1 MQFDNN
7 TTRSVADAVTRI
19 LSGQPVSEELKG
31 DQHKIDANKNNKIDA
46 HDFELLRKKKKVEE
60 ETVDSKKKDD
70 PPFDA
75 DPVKKKPS
83 AVAGKFGMGYSTA
96 KHLAQQGMK
105 KAMKKEETELTESH
119 FKVGDKVKCKSSGM
133 KGEVVKLDK
142 DHGEDDEKYY
152 TVKRED
158 GQMKKMAPE
167 DMTKIN
173 EDVEQI
179 DEYDSNKQ
187 GVYKHKGT
195 YGSAKG
201 AEYGATD
208 YKKENELAKAA
219 DKEKKAP
226 ARKAYG
232 ARQNFVRSYAKESFT
247 GLLDVYRQG
256 GIKSLQE
263 ALLEEP
269 DNEQFT
275 KEVERQKRKDAG
287 TAPESEKAKVAKA
300 SVQAVKVEEDIQDIH
315 VISVDKANGVE
326 MIDIE
331 EDFEQI
337 DELSKPTL
345 ASYAKKATK
354 DARMTQSLGKE
365 FDAKADKSRKPSM
378 KDAAQSLADKYKSK
392 SRSREAG
399 VGKAVDRLAKEE
411 VANIQERSLSE
422 PEMKKK
428 EEVVKS
434 MKKNLSGFKDRY
446 GDDAKSVMYATATK
460 IAKKD

>member
-1 MQFDNN
+1 
-7 TTRSVADAVTRI
+7 
-19 LSGQPVSEELKG
+19 
-31 DQHKIDANKNNKIDA
+31 
-46 HDFELLRKKKKVEE
+46 
-60 ETVDSKKKDD
+60 
-70 PPFDA
+70 
-75 DPVKKKPS
+75 
-83 AVAGKFGMGYSTA
+83 
-96 KHLAQQGMK
+96 
-105 KAMKKEETELTESH
+105 
-119 FKVGDKVKCKSSGM
+119 
-133 KGEVVKLDK
+133 
-142 DHGEDDEKYY
+142 
-152 TVKRED
+152 
-158 GQMKKMAPE
+158 
-167 DMTKIN
+167 MTKIN

-365 FDAKADKSRKPSM
+365 FESSANKSRKPGM
-378 KDAAQSLADKYKSK
+378 KDAAKSLADKYKSK